1 MGADYIRIALIED
14 QKRTREGLSALIGGS
29 PGMAVVGEYASGD
42 KALAEIEFSQPN
54 VILTD
59 LTVPGVSGVDLV
71 KRIHAL
77 LPLVPILILTV
88 HGDDESVFGALCHGA
103 IGYLLKDTEPVR
115 LLAAIRESHMG
126 GSPMSPEIA
135 RRAVLKLRGWKP
147 SNDSNPLSERELQV
161 LHLLAEGHSYKT
173 CATQLTVS
181 VDTIRFHI
189 RSIYDHLHV
198 HSKNE
203 AVGKA
208 LRNGW
213 IR

>member
-1 MGADYIRIALIED
+1 MADDHIRVVLIED

-29 PGMAVVGEYASGD
+29 PGMEVVGEYACGD
-42 KALAEIEFSQPN
+42 KALAEIEFVRPN

-59 LTVPGVSGVDLV
+59 LNVPGVSGVQLV
-71 KRIHAL
+71 KSLHAL
-77 LPLVPILILTV
+77 LPNLPILILTV
-88 HGDDESVFGALCHGA
+88 HGDDENVFGALCHGA
-103 IGYLLKDTEPVR
+103 IGYLLKDIEPVR
-115 LLAAIRESHMG
+115 LLSAIRECHTG

-147 SNDSNPLSERELQV
+147 GNESNPMSEREMQV
-161 LHLLAEGHSYKT
+161 LHLLGEGHSYKT
-173 CATQLTVS
+173 CATQLMVS

-189 RSIYDHLHV
+189 RSIYNHLHV
-198 HSKNE
+198 HSKSE

-213 IR
+213 IK

>member
-1 MGADYIRIALIED
+1 MADDRIRVALIED

-42 KALAEIEFSQPN
+42 KALAEIEFVQPN

-59 LTVPGVSGVDLV
+59 LNVPGLSGVELV
-71 KRIHAL
+71 KSIHAL
-77 LPLVPILILTV
+77 LPDVPILILTV
-88 HGDDESVFGALCHGA
+88 YGEDENVFGALCHGA
-103 IGYLLKDTEPVR
+103 IGYLLKDIEPVR
-115 LLAAIRESHMG
+115 LLAAIRESHTG

-147 SNDSNPLSERELQV
+147 ANESNPMSEREMQV
-161 LHLLAEGHSYKT
+161 LHLLVQGHSYKT
-173 CATQLTVS
+173 CATQLSVS

-189 RSIYDHLHV
+189 RSIYNHLHV
-198 HSKNE
+198 HSKSE

-213 IR
+213 IK